1 MIDDDLIPSPHSH
14 VPGAFSASPPRGE
27 VRAPQAAVCG
37 AGWPAP
43 LPLSAL
49 GSVAH
54 TSLFSESKIQTYIFL
69 TFIFKVKDKNI
80 I

>member
-27 VRAPQAAVCG
+27 VRAPPAAVCG

-43 LPLSAL
+43 LPLSAP

-54 TSLFSESKIQTYIFL
+54 TSLFSESKIHTLKCLSPYI
-69 TFIFKVKDKNI
+69 
-80 I
+80 

>member
-1 MIDDDLIPSPHSH
+1 MVDYDLIPSPHSH
-14 VPGAFSASPPRGE
+14 VPGAFSASPPHGE
-27 VRAPQAAVCG
+27 VRAPPAAVCG

-43 LPLSAL
+43 LPLSAP